1 METYQDNMYHFLKR
15 QGYDEKYE
23 HAGIYFIQ
31 LGKTIVYIGKST
43 NMLKRVA
50 QHYVGIRLRTKKKY
64 CIMSDIQRQ
73 GHPITFGVLYY
84 AKNTNYLAID
94 WEIGEKE
101 SEYIRELRPCLNTQ
115 IPKKENWQ
123 TFDVREID
131 EQAIYEQFLS

>member
-1 METYQDNMYHFLKR
+1 MATYQDNMYHFLKR
-15 QGYDEKYE
+15 QGFDEKYE

-50 QHYVGIRLRTKKKY
+50 QQYVGNRLRTKKKY

-84 AKNTNYLAID
+84 AKQKNYLAID

-101 SEYIRELRPCLNTQ
+101 GEYIRELRP
-115 IPKKENWQ
+115 ENN
-123 TFDVREID
+123 
-131 EQAIYEQFLS
+131 

>member
-1 METYQDNMYHFLKR
+1 
-15 QGYDEKYE
+15 
-23 HAGIYFIQ
+23 
-31 LGKTIVYIGKST
+31 
-43 NMLKRVA
+43 
-50 QHYVGIRLRTKKKY
+50 
-64 CIMSDIQRQ
+64 MSDIQRQ

-101 SEYIRELRPCLNTQ
+101 GEYIRELRPCLNTQ